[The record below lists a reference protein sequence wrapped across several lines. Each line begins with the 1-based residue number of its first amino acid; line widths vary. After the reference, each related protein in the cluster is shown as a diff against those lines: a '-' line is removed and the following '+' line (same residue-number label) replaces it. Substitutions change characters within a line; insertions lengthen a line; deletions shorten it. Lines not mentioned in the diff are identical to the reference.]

1 MQQLTLCFTFILVI
15 LIGNSEAKRG
25 CSLYGHSC
33 YGGHGKRSTLP
44 LLAASETG
52 LPMEA
57 APIPLMKLLRDAS
70 RPYQPSLIIDNTDL
84 YENDNELDNLR
95 AAKDF
100 KFTIYTLLRQWAEN
114 RMRSP
119 TEVDSHPN
127 PDANDFYKTTT
138 ANNNNHIN
146 NI

>member
-1 MQQLTLCFTFILVI
+1 MQQFSLYFAFILVI

-44 LLAASETG
+44 LLTDTG
-52 LPMEA
+52 ISLDA
-57 APIPLMKLLRDAS
+57 APSPLMKLIRDTS
-70 RPYQPSLIIDNTDL
+70 RPYSPSLVIDYNDL
-84 YENDNELDNLR
+84 YENDNEPDNLR
-95 AAKDF
+95 TAKDF
-100 KFTIYTLLRQWAEN
+100 KYAIYTLLRQLADN
-114 RMRSP
+114 RMR
-119 TEVDSHPN
+119 N
-127 PDANDFYKTTT
+127 PSDMEQHQNANANDFYKTTT

>member
-1 MQQLTLCFTFILVI
+1 MQQFSLYFAFILVI

-44 LLAASETG
+44 LLSDTGMPLET
-52 LPMEA
+52 
-57 APIPLMKLLRDAS
+57 APIPLVKLLRNS
-70 RPYQPSLIIDNTDL
+70 NRPYPPSLVVDNTDL
-84 YENDNELDNLR
+84 YDDDNEPDNLR

-100 KFTIYTLLRQWAEN
+100 KYAIYTLLRQWADN
-114 RMRSP
+114 RMRNP
-119 TEVDSHPN
+119 ADVETHPN
-127 PDANDFYKTTT
+127 PDANDFYKPTTS
-138 ANNNNHIN
+138 NNNNHIN